1 MSEFINLLDIVYSPL
16 TFNEWLQ
23 LVSYGEISFLFVAKS
38 LWRPVFSVDEIY
50 TLYITAIRSTSGLSD
65 SVLDWLFVY
74 IPITAQNTVRSLVYY
89 ILLSFANITELEK
102 ATRVNMA
109 AKILNHTRHLFST
122 SEFSSIMIT
131 YFCDDCLANDDD
143 FLRVKYGFRSVI
155 QYPITLN
162 ACAVVDQ
169 HFIYNSIA
177 DLCCTSSNFE
187 RIKAIFRIMEIDGLQ
202 LGEIMVRIRGRFENS
217 PASIEHI
224 LKFLMLQYFSITH
237 QSLLPAHYCSLEN
250 HVHDPDAFKYLLH
263 IIDNPT
269 IDIKANVR
277 RLLWKT
283 PTLEVMK
290 EGFKIINYSMDL
302 VITFIPSFFID
313 ESAPDLDAKFSWLA
327 LQFTG
332 AHIQRLYNIMNTKS
346 LYKMGNGRRHFIL
359 KLIIHQKAI
368 VRLVKLRQSCREMSA
383 RCKKFRVLH
392 QLALS
397 PTGAFH
403 DNFPGGEL
411 YRNSMDRLENIV
423 AQN

>member
-1 MSEFINLLDIVYSPL
+1 MSEFIDLLDIVYSPP
-16 TFNEWLQ
+16 TFNDWLQ

-38 LWRPVFSVDEIY
+38 VWRPVFSVDEIY
-50 TLYITAIRSTSGLSD
+50 TLYIAAIRSTSGLSD
-65 SVLDWLFVY
+65 NVLDWLFVY

-89 ILLSFANITELEK
+89 ILLSFANITEFEK
-102 ATRVNMA
+102 TIRVKMA

-122 SEFSSIMIT
+122 SEFSSVMIT
-131 YFCDDCLANDDD
+131 YFCDDCLADYDD
-143 FLRVKYGFRSVI
+143 FLRVKYGFRNVI
-155 QYPITLN
+155 QYPIALN

-177 DLCCTSSNFE
+177 ELCCTSSNFE
-187 RIKAIFRIMEIDGLQ
+187 RIKAIFRIMEIDGPQ
-202 LGEIMVRIRGRFENS
+202 LGEIMFRIRGRSKIS
-217 PASIEHI
+217 PASIEPI

-237 QSLLPAHYCSLEN
+237 QSILPARYCSMEN

-269 IDIKANVR
+269 IDVKANVR

-302 VITFIPSFFID
+302 VVIFIPSLFID
-313 ESAPDLDAKFSWLA
+313 DTAPDVDAKFSWLV
-327 LQFTG
+327 LQFTP
-332 AHIQRLYNIMNTKS
+332 AHIQRVYNIMNTKS
-346 LYKMGNGRRHFIL
+346 LYKTGSGCRHFIL

-368 VRLVKLRQSCREMSA
+368 SRLVKLHQLRREISA

-397 PTGAFH
+397 PAGAFH

-411 YRNSMDRLENIV
+411 YRNSMERLSQITTT
-423 AQN
+423 